1 MVDSIIIKTM
11 KSRKVLS
18 SNDLFDNVFQ
28 LIEKRGFSPNGTFIK
43 NCLDDLITRGFI
55 RSNETDKFEYMP

>member
-18 SNDLFDNVFQ
+18 SNHLFENVFQ

>member
-11 KSRKVLS
+11 KARKILS

-43 NCLDDLITRGFI
+43 NCLEDLMSRGFI
-55 RSNETDKFEYMP
+55 RSSEVDQYEYMP